1 MSATAITYAYKP
13 TIINPYFTELLHCKN
28 DSKHTFLWVHLQKP
42 KLQHFQKIS
51 PSFWQYV
58 FWFKKVRDESN
69 LVQDWCKILE

>member
-42 KLQHFQKIS
+42 KLQHFQKII
-51 PSFWQYV
+51 QV
-58 FWFKKVRDESN
+58 FGNMYFGSKR
-69 LVQDWCKILE
+69 